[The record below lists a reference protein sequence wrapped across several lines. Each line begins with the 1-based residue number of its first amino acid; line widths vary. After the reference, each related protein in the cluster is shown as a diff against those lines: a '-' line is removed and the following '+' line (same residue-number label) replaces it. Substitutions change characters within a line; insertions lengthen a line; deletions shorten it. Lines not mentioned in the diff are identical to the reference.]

1 MLHKTLKWLLLI
13 ITWNEYVGLMLQ
25 EIGITDLRA

>member
-13 ITWNEYVGLMLQ
+13 ITWIEYVGLMLQ